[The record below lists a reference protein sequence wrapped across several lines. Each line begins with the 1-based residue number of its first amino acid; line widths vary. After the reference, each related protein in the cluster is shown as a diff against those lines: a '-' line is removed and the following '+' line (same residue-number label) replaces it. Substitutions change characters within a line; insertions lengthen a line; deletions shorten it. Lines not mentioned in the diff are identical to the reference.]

1 MNEEVKIK
9 ADEKPDSIPYIVYE
23 GEMARMERIIKRLWK
38 AILALIA
45 VIAIGIVAAVWYE
58 SQFET
63 ISYQQDGA
71 GLNNICTGEQG
82 DVYGAES
89 SHPEEEIR
97 QS

>member
-9 ADEKPDSIPYIVYE
+9 ADEKPDSVPYFFYE
-23 GEMARMERIIKRLWK
+23 GEMARMERIIKRLW
-38 AILALIA
+38 ILIIVLIA

-89 SHPEEEIR
+89 AHPKEEIQ